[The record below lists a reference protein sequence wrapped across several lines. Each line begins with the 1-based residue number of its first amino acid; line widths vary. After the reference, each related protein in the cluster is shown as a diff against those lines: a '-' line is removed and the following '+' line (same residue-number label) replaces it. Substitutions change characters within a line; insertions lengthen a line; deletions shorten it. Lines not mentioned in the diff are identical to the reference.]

1 MEETDQINLLH
12 SPYKTTTIN
21 GSIIMHSKYLNNNFE
36 IQLKQEIIKT
46 YEKKCIEKFGY
57 ISKIYKI
64 ISYENGFIE
73 PENQSCFP
81 RYDVE
86 FYCSLCMPINK
97 REIICKIT
105 NITDGL
111 LTGSNGPIKCIIS
124 HDEINEKNF
133 YVDSNFNLINKHT
146 NEVLKEGDYVK
157 VLIYNISFTN
167 EDRDVDEYNL
177 ILVCVTLVAMA
188 SQTEIEMYNNDI
200 NEN

>member
-1 MEETDQINLLH
+1 MEENEQTDLLH

-21 GSIIMHSKYLNNNFE
+21 GSIIMNSKYLNNNFN
-36 IQLKQEIIKT
+36 IYLKQEVIKT
-46 YEKKCIEKFGY
+46 YEKKCIDKYGY

-64 ISYENGFIE
+64 THYDNGFIE

-111 LTGSNGPIKCIIS
+111 LTGTNGPIKCIIS

-133 YVDSNFNLINKHT
+133 FVDSNFNLINKHT

-157 VLIYNISFTN
+157 VIIYHLQMKIEILTNI
-167 EDRDVDEYNL
+167 
-177 ILVCVTLVAMA
+177 I
-188 SQTEIEMYNNDI
+188 
-200 NEN
+200 